1 MKKFSRTLRKSM
13 LPDFSIVTANTTK
26 YFLVCFF
33 VDNVNN
39 IMQMESQRSKK
50 QKVHC
55 ILPSPEEFQHS
66 NHDESITLPWY
77 CCGSL
82 IEEDIS
88 F

>member
-1 MKKFSRTLRKSM
+1 M

-39 IMQMESQRSKK
+39 IMQMGSQRSKK

-55 ILPSPEEFQHS
+55 ILPSLGEFQHS
-66 NHDESITLPWY
+66 NHEESITLPWY
-77 CCGSL
+77 CCSSF
-82 IEEDIS
+82 IKEDIS